1 MRAIVWL
8 AVLAVSGCAALSP
21 TQGPKAQQGGVNVG
35 DILPKTRI
43 ISPDTAV
50 AAGRDLAATV
60 EAAVAKA
67 TAGRDQQAEI
77 ALKLLAEEQRIRAS
91 EGSHVSAPSMT
102 QGLDGWD
109 VAVLAFGVA
118 LAATLG
124 HVLMMLANRL
134 TRRWF
139 PDPREAPM
147 QTARPTPPP

>member
-1 MRAIVWL
+1 MGVGGAVVVAVIVAL
-8 AVLAVSGCAALSP
+8 VCCLLVGCAALSP
-21 TQGPKAQQGGVNVG
+21 SQGPGAQQGGVNVG
-35 DILPKTRI
+35 EVGTAARN

-50 AAGRDLAATV
+50 
-60 EAAVAKA
+60 
-67 TAGRDQQAEI
+67 TAGRDQQVEL
-77 ALKLLAEEQRIRAS
+77 ALKLLAREQEIRAS

-102 QGLDGWD
+102 QGLGGWD
-109 VAVLAFGVA
+109 VAILAFGVA

-147 QTARPTPPP
+147 QTARQTPPP